1 MPVDPTLPV
10 TQAPGSANQGGR
22 TGRGDPQAE
31 PGPGGPEPR
40 TDPDFRRMLTW
51 VFAALLL
58 TVLFAIL
65 VVEITLRWFGP

>member
-10 TQAPGSANQGGR
+10 TRAPGSANQTGQ

-31 PGPGGPEPR
+31 SGPRGPEPR
-40 TDPDFRRMLTW
+40 IDPDFRRMLKW
-51 VFAALLL
+51 VFGALVL